1 MVSQTTKFHNKNS
14 LQAMKE
20 LTYPSGFAFLLHYIQ
35 IVPLRCKKQMAA
47 TTSIVI
53 QVQ

>member
-20 LTYPSGFAFLLHYIQ
+20 LPHPSGFVFLPHFIK
-35 IVPLRCKKQMAA
+35 IVPLRLKKQMAA
-47 TTSIVI
+47 TPSIVI